1 MRIWKRAAACIAA
14 GLLLASSAS
23 AETTLHITFAGDCTL
38 GSEEATRNQASS
50 FVSTITREGY
60 DWPFANMQELFQN
73 DDLTVVNLEGVLSDS
88 NKQENK
94 KKTFRF
100 RGPTDYV
107 NILTRSGIEA
117 VNLANNHTQ
126 DFGKQGF
133 TSTQQTLDAAGI
145 GYFGGQTY
153 YVWEKNG
160 IKIAFFGMGS
170 TGFNGNKKWAKEEI
184 SRLKRDEGVD
194 AVVFTFHAGQEY
206 GKHRLQRQVDFAQ
219 YVIDAGADLV
229 IMHHPHVVQGMDIY
243 KNRTVCYSLGNFAF
257 GGNASVKAIETVVVD
272 AALTFD
278 DDGTYLGQ
286 QLTLYPAN
294 ISGTYP
300 QNNFQPVL
308 VSGDAAQAVMKLIQL
323 DTPYELAPYT
333 DEAGCAQQPYLP
345 AKDGDME
352 PVSIEEFNVEDD

>member
-14 GLLLASSAS
+14 GLLFASSAL

-38 GSEEATRNQASS
+38 GSEEAMRNQASS

-153 YVWEKNG
+153 YIWEKNG

-184 SRLKRDEGVD
+184 ARLKHLPPKTAEAAILENTRR
-194 AVVFTFHAGQEY
+194 VF
-206 GKHRLQRQVDFAQ
+206 RL
-219 YVIDAGADLV
+219 
-229 IMHHPHVVQGMDIY
+229 PDI
-243 KNRTVCYSLGNFAF
+243 KN
-257 GGNASVKAIETVVVD
+257 GG
-272 AALTFD
+272 
-278 DDGTYLGQ
+278 
-286 QLTLYPAN
+286 
-294 ISGTYP
+294 
-300 QNNFQPVL
+300 
-308 VSGDAAQAVMKLIQL
+308 
-323 DTPYELAPYT
+323 
-333 DEAGCAQQPYLP
+333 
-345 AKDGDME
+345 
-352 PVSIEEFNVEDD
+352 

>member
-1 MRIWKRAAACIAA
+1 MHIWKRAAACIAA
-14 GLLLASSAS
+14 GLLFASSAS

-38 GSEEATRNQASS
+38 GSEEAMRNQASS

-145 GYFGGQTY
+145 AQVRQWAQTVVECPY
-153 YVWEKNG
+153 PLLERVKLEIAAAQG
-160 IKIAFFGMGS
+160 ILGEVSYGAQVRLPALLPVEHWPAYAARITELTAGKIAAEKLG
-170 TGFNGNKKWAKEEI
+170 E
-184 SRLKRDEGVD
+184 
-194 AVVFTFHAGQEY
+194 TFQ
-206 GKHRLQRQVDFAQ
+206 
-219 YVIDAGADLV
+219 
-229 IMHHPHVVQGMDIY
+229 
-243 KNRTVCYSLGNFAF
+243 
-257 GGNASVKAIETVVVD
+257 
-272 AALTFD
+272 AA
-278 DDGTYLGQ
+278 
-286 QLTLYPAN
+286 
-294 ISGTYP
+294 
-300 QNNFQPVL
+300 PV
-308 VSGDAAQAVMKLIQL
+308 
-323 DTPYELAPYT
+323 
-333 DEAGCAQQPYLP
+333 EAR
-345 AKDGDME
+345 
-352 PVSIEEFNVEDD
+352 